1 MYIAWPCRWLRV
13 SCLRSW
19 RECEWTR
26 WGFFE
31 VAEKLLLYTFF
42 NRSTPPW
49 YFWPRRMGCFWP
61 LTASMTSEIKKKNHA
76 HVYPYRNLCK
86 FSEINLSISNKIRNI
101 GPITSKPIN
110 IYKQGIDAAWNNTHC
125 FEACKNPVN
134 PENSWKF
141 HKFYYW
147 ISPNSFED
155 RQQLFWKIGKF
166 RSTMEIIY
174 PQKEKL

>member
-1 MYIAWPCRWLRV
+1 
-13 SCLRSW
+13 
-19 RECEWTR
+19 
-26 WGFFE
+26 
-31 VAEKLLLYTFF
+31 
-42 NRSTPPW
+42 
-49 YFWPRRMGCFWP
+49 MGCFWP
-61 LTASMTSEIKKKNHA
+61 LTASMTSEIKKNHA

-155 RQQLFWKIGKF
+155 RQQLFLKSWRILFNHGHHLHSMPSKKNWKCLGRRQSSSGRNWNLGHILTALSAQFCHCSSVLCTFKH
-166 RSTMEIIY
+166 I
-174 PQKEKL
+174 